1 MQICI
6 HNRFSIHGKSLR
18 SQEGRFLGMPQGAR
32 LCRGC
37 WKIAGDLSLY
47 PHHLLINT
55 KAEQQKLLN
64 NKWSEITFYPLLK
77 DKTVL
82 FFHNLVHRYIP
93 PLSERTSMSLKLSM
107 WHWVHCICY
116 EVVIWLFPPRIER
129 VFSTE
134 SRTRTTEI
142 KILILYSTA
151 NWNGTQ
157 CGHQSS
163 LLSPR
168 TYLSNES
175 LILILPRVTSHRV
188 CSTWRII
195 PFSKWITNI

>member
-129 VFSTE
+129 VFFHWKSNKNNWNKDTD
-134 SRTRTTEI
+134 I
-142 KILILYSTA
+142 ILYRKLEWHSVRTSIIFA
-151 NWNGTQ
+151 KSKNIFVQRVFDFDTSKSDIAP
-157 CGHQSS
+157 C
-163 LLSPR
+163 LL
-168 TYLSNES
+168 YLEDHP
-175 LILILPRVTSHRV
+175 I
-188 CSTWRII
+188 
-195 PFSKWITNI
+195 